1 MEWSPLVRI
10 YESRLWRRNPVF
22 RLATRISFERERAL
36 VEASAGL
43 SGQERVLDLA
53 CGPGIYARRF
63 AHALPGGFAVGLDL
77 SVPMLREAV
86 ALRRAE
92 GLRNLD
98 LVRGSAMS
106 LPFASGRFDFV
117 NCCGALHL
125 FPDARGALREIARVL
140 APGGRFSVATFRRRQ
155 GRLVGWMDRRQARFW
170 GLANFTSDELAR
182 WMEDTGLSDARVLH
196 GRGRWL
202 IMSAVRD
209 GSGTSAAA

>member
-1 MEWSPLVRI
+1 M
-10 YESRLWRRNPVF
+10 
-22 RLATRISFERERAL
+22 
-36 VEASAGL
+36 
-43 SGQERVLDLA
+43 
-53 CGPGIYARRF
+53 
-63 AHALPGGFAVGLDL
+63 
-77 SVPMLREAV
+77 
-86 ALRRAE
+86 
-92 GLRNLD
+92 
-98 LVRGSAMS
+98 
-106 LPFASGRFDFV
+106 

-155 GRLVGWMDRRQARFW
+155 GRLVGWMDQRQARFW

-209 GSGTSAAA
+209 GGSTSAAT